1 MTGTLTIETMEAN
14 GAPVHQVAI
23 SVYERTDSAS
33 KFIMGCYTDEKG
45 LSEPIT
51 LPTPDS
57 THSLHSIPQ
66 ACPYAQY
73 DVQVIKDDFDKE
85 IINGVQIFPNTN
97 STLTVIMQCC
107 NGRTP
112 KTNTIDI
119 EHHELYDK

>member
-1 MTGTLTIETMEAN
+1 MTGALTVEAMEAN
-14 GAPVHQVAI
+14 GSPVNAAAVR
-23 SVYERTDSAS
+23 VYGRTEDTST
-33 KFIMGCYTDEKG
+33 FIMCCYTDEKG

-85 IINGVQIFPNTN
+85 IINGVQIFPDTT
-97 STLTVIMQCC
+97 SSLRVIMQCC
-107 NGRTP
+107 NGRPP
-112 KTNTIDI
+112 KTNTI
-119 EHHELYDK
+119 